1 MDQLEA
7 AFEQLDPEDRAMV
20 VLHHLEDRPLAEIA
34 ASLHMPVGTV
44 KWRLHEARQ
53 ALQRS
58 LEVV

>member
-1 MDQLEA
+1 
-7 AFEQLDPEDRAMV
+7 MV
-20 VLHHLEDRPLAEIA
+20 VLNHLEGRPLAEIA